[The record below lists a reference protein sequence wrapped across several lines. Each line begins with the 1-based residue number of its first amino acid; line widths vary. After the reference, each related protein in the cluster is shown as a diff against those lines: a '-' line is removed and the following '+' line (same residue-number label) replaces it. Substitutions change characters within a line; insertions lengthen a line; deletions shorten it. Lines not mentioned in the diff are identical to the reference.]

1 MLRQG
6 SSRIVI
12 VVLASLLA
20 MSAVAVLSAGC
31 GVSDPGKAINNIKD
45 QTSQVAR
52 QANLAA
58 IESAIS
64 YYEAQ
69 NNEQVPTS
77 ITQLASYLGGKVPA
91 DPLGG
96 TYYIY
101 VENGVAK
108 AGVR

>member
-1 MLRQG
+1 MLHHR
-6 SSRIVI
+6 SSRVVI

-20 MSAVAVLSAGC
+20 VSAVAVLSAGC
-31 GVSDPGKAINNIKD
+31 GVPDPGKAINNIKD

-64 YYEAQ
+64 YYETA
-69 NNEQVPTS
+69 NAEQAPTS
-77 ITQLASYLGGKVPA
+77 ITQLTSYLGGKITA

>member
-1 MLRQG
+1 MLRDR
-6 SSRIVI
+6 SIRIMI
-12 VVLASLLA
+12 VVLATLLA
-20 MSAVAVLSAGC
+20 VSAVAVLSAGC
-31 GVSDPGKAINNIKD
+31 GVPDPGKAVENIKD

-64 YYEAQ
+64 YFETQ
-69 NNEQVPTS
+69 NGETIPTDIS
-77 ITQLASYLGGKVPA
+77 QLASYLGGKIPA
-91 DPLGG
+91 DPMGG